1 MALGIYRDR
10 QSSRRR
16 LGLGAP
22 FKSTRQNRLVNQ
34 WASDHCHILAASQ
47 PILALDMYEHSYHMD
62 FGAKAGG
69 YVDVSMDAVR
79 WANATALYERYSQ
92 VV

>member
-1 MALGIYRDR
+1 MLLSSPLARIGSSTNGPPIIVISWR
-10 QSSRRR
+10 Q
-16 LGLGAP
+16 A
-22 FKSTRQNRLVNQ
+22 K
-34 WASDHCHILAASQ
+34 

-69 YVDVSMDAVR
+69 YVDVFMDAVR
-79 WANATALYERYSQ
+79 WANAMALYERYSQ